1 MGFLFHYT
9 FMNTSTITLIS
20 TAFAAIISATMWI
33 DYFRRIDVFQREKV
47 GPLVI
52 ALIVG
57 CFTPAICLYFYG
69 LFHSIGFQENGDFF
83 NDLIYSIIGVGLNEE
98 LSKIIGVIFLLT
110 IFKNKINEPID
121 ILIYAGVVAIGFSM
135 IENFKYFSLYG
146 IRIITPR
153 TFYSSLEHIINTTL
167 IVYGFYRSKVFNKGY
182 QFLNII
188 VFTSLAVA
196 SHGLFDFFLMDN
208 FLGHFTAFI
217 SIVIFLV
224 GINFW
229 IQMLNNANN
238 FSKFFDYSKINYTD
252 NIFYR
257 LFIWYAIT
265 IIITFINNFIVSD
278 FRSSISNFLVALL
291 SDGFLFWVVMLRVS
305 RFKIYKLKYFEIK
318 IQLPFYI
325 TKNNDEDLKI
335 PFLNWPLKIRG
346 ENKLEHIPTKYID
359 KSILICPVHKI
370 NSYLNQPV
378 NATITN
384 KYLLFDDVVV
394 YSVII
399 NDELIDKTGQFLL
412 KPKTWGLTKVE
423 GGFPIEALYQLNIPV
438 SDLSNVDL
446 KSLKFLELV
455 SLKH

>member
-1 MGFLFHYT
+1 M
-9 FMNTSTITLIS
+9 
-20 TAFAAIISATMWI
+20 
-33 DYFRRIDVFQREKV
+33 
-47 GPLVI
+47 
-52 ALIVG
+52 
-57 CFTPAICLYFYG
+57 
-69 LFHSIGFQENGDFF
+69 
-83 NDLIYSIIGVGLNEE
+83 
-98 LSKIIGVIFLLT
+98 
-110 IFKNKINEPID
+110 
-121 ILIYAGVVAIGFSM
+121 
-135 IENFKYFSLYG
+135 
-146 IRIITPR
+146 
-153 TFYSSLEHIINTTL
+153 
-167 IVYGFYRSKVFNKGY
+167 
-182 QFLNII
+182 
-188 VFTSLAVA
+188 FTSLAVA

-278 FRSSISNFLVALL
+278 FRASISNFLIALL

>member
-257 LFIWYAIT
+257 LLGWYTLT
-265 IIITFINNFIVSD
+265 IIITFINNILVSD
-278 FRSSISNFLVALL
+278 FRSSISNFLIALL
-291 SDGFLFWVVMLRVS
+291 SDVF
-305 RFKIYKLKYFEIK
+305 YFG
-318 IQLPFYI
+318 
-325 TKNNDEDLKI
+325 
-335 PFLNWPLKIRG
+335 W
-346 ENKLEHIPTKYID
+346 
-359 KSILICPVHKI
+359 
-370 NSYLNQPV
+370 
-378 NATITN
+378 
-384 KYLLFDDVVV
+384 
-394 YSVII
+394 
-399 NDELIDKTGQFLL
+399 
-412 KPKTWGLTKVE
+412 
-423 GGFPIEALYQLNIPV
+423 
-438 SDLSNVDL
+438 
-446 KSLKFLELV
+446 
-455 SLKH
+455 

>member
-1 MGFLFHYT
+1 MIT
-9 FMNTSTITLIS
+9 PTITLIS
-20 TAFAAIISATMWI
+20 TAFAAIVSATMWI
-33 DYFRRIDVFQREKV
+33 DYFRRIDVFEREKV

-57 CFTPAICLYFYG
+57 CFTPSICLYFYS
-69 LFHSIGFQENGDFF
+69 LLHSIGFQENGNFL

-98 LSKIIGVIFLLT
+98 LSKIIGVVFLLT
-110 IFKNKINEPID
+110 IFKNRINEPID
-121 ILIYAGVVAIGFSM
+121 ILIYAGVVAIGFAM

-167 IVYGFYRSKVFNKGY
+167 IVYGFYRYKLFKKGH
-182 QFLNII
+182 QFINTI
-188 VFTSLAVA
+188 VFSSLAVA

-217 SIVIFLV
+217 SIIIFLI

-229 IQMLNNANN
+229 IQILNNANN
-238 FSKFFDYSKINYTD
+238 FSGFFDYSKIYYTD
-252 NIFYR
+252 KIFYR
-257 LFIWYAIT
+257 LVGWYTLT
-265 IIITFINNFIVSD
+265 ILITFINNILVSD
-278 FRSSISNFLVALL
+278 FRASISNFLIAFL
-291 SDGFLFWVVMLRVS
+291 SDGFLFWVVMLRAS
-305 RFKIYKLKYFEIK
+305 RFKIYKLKYFDVK

-325 TKNNDEDLKI
+325 TKNNDEDLMI

-346 ENKLEHIPTKYID
+346 ENMREHIPTKYID
-359 KSILICPVHKI
+359 KSILICPVHKT

-394 YSVII
+394 YSVLI
-399 NDELIDKTGQFLL
+399 NDELIDKTVQYLL
-412 KPKTWGLTKVE
+412 KPKTRGLTQID
-423 GGFPIEALYQLNIPV
+423 GGFPIEALYQVNNTV
-438 SDLSNVDL
+438 SDFSKVDL
-446 KSLKFLELV
+446 KSLQFLELV
-455 SLKH
+455 SLKY

>member
-278 FRSSISNFLVALL
+278 FRASISNFLIALL